1 MSNKLRYY
9 DELTKRA
16 AVYIPTTFG
25 VNGKADREDVY
36 AAVDEAIEL
45 MAELFG
51 GATVTKG
58 AGAWTSDTAGVVKEI
73 VYIVTAAADSIG
85 DSEID
90 ALVDFAEGIRER
102 FEQEAVT
109 LEIDGAMHFIDG
121 THTDYT
127 GIACTFCGDG
137 GCVHC
142 SPSDFVD
149 FPIYG

>member
-1 MSNKLRYY
+1 MNKLAFY

-16 AVYIPTTFG
+16 AVYIPTTHG
-25 VNGKADREDVY
+25 DNGKADVADVY

-45 MAELFG
+45 MAKLFG
-51 GATVTKG
+51 GATVTQG
-58 AGAWTSDTAGVVKEI
+58 RGAWTNVDGNVVKET

-90 ALVDFAEGIRER
+90 ALVDFAEAIRNR

-121 THTDYT
+121 THTVYT

-142 SPSDFVD
+142 SPKDFVD